1 MGKIVKGLSDEDML
15 KGFKE
20 KESFENID
28 RGESGSTVLRKKTAA
43 KPAALLLP
51 AEEAERLNRFLLELS
66 MECLKKKQ
74 PCSFKVTREKDTV
87 VIKTVTEK

>member
-28 RGESGSTVLRKKTAA
+28 RGEGGSTVVRKKAAA
-43 KPAALLLP
+43 KPTALLLP
-51 AEEAERLNRFLLELS
+51 A
-66 MECLKKKQ
+66 CLRTSRQRSK
-74 PCSFKVTREKDTV
+74 F
-87 VIKTVTEK
+87 